1 MTIAAFASTEA
12 FVGLD
17 LLTRRRQ
24 ATTQPNELRR
34 AALRPSIGYCQLL
47 VYGQRESCGVSETSS
62 RCGHGHC
69 GRTGRNTWSLLA
81 RAATDGHQQDRQ

>member
-47 VYGQRESCGVSETSS
+47 VYGQRESCGVSETSRRS
-62 RCGHGHC
+62 GHGHR
-69 GRTGRNTWSLLA
+69 GRGGQELPGLIRGPGNYLLV
-81 RAATDGHQQDRQ
+81 DVL